1 MNENQIGLI
10 IVDTAVNLHKKLGP
24 GLFESVYETILS
36 KLLAQK
42 GLYVQRQVSIPINF
56 QEEYIDEG
64 FRADLFV
71 DGKVI
76 IELKLVENITDAH
89 KKQLLTY
96 LKLSNTRLGFIL
108 NFGAG
113 IMKDGIFR
121 IINGTLD

>member
-1 MNENQIGLI
+1 MNENQISLI

-24 GLFESVYETILS
+24 GLFESVYESVLT
-36 KLLAQK
+36 KLLSQK

-56 QEEYIDEG
+56 EGEHFDEG

-76 IELKLVENITDAH
+76 IELKSVKRITDVH

-96 LKLSNTRLGFIL
+96 LKLSNTKLGFIL

-121 IINGTLD
+121 IINGTLI